1 MQNVYFFN
9 FNRQKN
15 AYFKAKYFIP
25 TKSTWVY
32 FTQIFMPISVLCFT
46 HYSDRFIVD
55 ITNVFKNWFN
65 YSIFEPASW
74 NDIFDSFIYIIIS
87 NLPFNIAQYYFTIRK
102 HRYAYLKFCSIAWN
116 LNQLNHSVTFG
127 LTEPQLCQDL
137 LALHPYLTKEFTYF
151 LVTISHVVWVFSE
164 LVFFCLPKIDLNQ
177 IAFPNI
183 VW

>member
-55 ITNVFKNWFN
+55 IKNVFKNWFN
-65 YSIFEPASW
+65 YPIFEPASW
-74 NDIFDSFIYIIIS
+74 NDILIPLYNRIKPSVQYCPILLYNTKTQVCLFKILLDSLQFESVESFS
-87 NLPFNIAQYYFTIRK
+87 NI
-102 HRYAYLKFCSIAWN
+102 
-116 LNQLNHSVTFG
+116 G

-164 LVFFCLPKIDLNQ
+164 LVIFFACLKLI
-177 IAFPNI
+177 
-183 VW
+183 